1 MQKIGVNSD
10 EIKIVDGSGVSKNN
24 LMSADFMT
32 NYLVA
37 LSQIPDFD
45 LYKSILPTAG
55 EGTLANRMLYFKD
68 NLRAKTG
75 TLADISAITGY
86 LTSKSGKTYA
96 FDIMINDAKTSPS
109 DKKML
114 EEYILRAVYNYY

>member
-37 LSQIPDFD
+37 LSQIPGFD